1 MLIDI
6 VPLNLAVY
14 GDTSTNLAV
23 SSEDIRAGPSQMNQ
37 S

>member
-14 GDTSTNLAV
+14 GDTSTNLAPQRTYAQV
-23 SSEDIRAGPSQMNQ
+23 PAK
-37 S
+37 